1 MNLHLLSKTGALA
14 ILLVLIGG
22 MSRAQSIVS
31 GNVFDST
38 KMIPVKGVRVNS
50 TGGSMSFTDS
60 TGHYRILVK
69 ANDSIF
75 FFFRNKSTMR
85 FPVEK
90 IKNPGQFDISL
101 QIRIYDKY
109 KTMQEVVVYSRN
121 YRYDSLQHREEYAR
135 VFNYEK
141 PGIGSVSPVGL
152 GGAAGMDLDA
162 FIDMFRFRKKKSM
175 LSFQRRLIAEE
186 QEKYVDYRFS
196 KKIVRQLTKL
206 DGTVLDSFMHM
217 YRPSY
222 DFAAGTTDVQF
233 YQYILDASHEFR
245 QRFGIKPEAKKE

>member
-1 MNLHLLSKTGALA
+1 
-14 ILLVLIGG
+14 